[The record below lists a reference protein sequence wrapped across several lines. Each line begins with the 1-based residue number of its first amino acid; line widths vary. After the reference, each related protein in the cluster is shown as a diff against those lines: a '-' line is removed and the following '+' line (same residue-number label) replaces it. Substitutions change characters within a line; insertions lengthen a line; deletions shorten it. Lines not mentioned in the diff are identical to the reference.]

1 MPYCTACGH
10 QNPDDARFCSQ
21 CGTPLTTAAPAQQSG
36 QQSGQQSAQQPS
48 QQTAEPDAAPPEPPS
63 DVPAD
68 ATATITFGSTAE
80 KVESSSDRQLSP
92 VDAAAV
98 DALPA
103 GHALLVVQRGPG
115 AGNRFLLDLDLV
127 TAGRHPESEIFL
139 DDVTVSRRHA
149 EFHRAGADFSVR
161 DVGSLNGTYVNRD
174 RIDQVSLK
182 DGDEVQIGKYRLV
195 FYSGHANG

>member
-1 MPYCTACGH
+1 MPFCTACGK

-21 CGTPLTTAAPAQQSG
+21 CGTRLVGADTN
-36 QQSGQQSAQQPS
+36 
-48 QQTAEPDAAPPEPPS
+48 APPEPEAS
-63 DVPAD
+63 GET
-68 ATATITFGSTAE
+68 TATIAIGMGGDKVDTA
-80 KVESSSDRQLSP
+80 DRQLNP

-115 AGNRFLLDLDLV
+115 SGSRFLLDADV
-127 TAGRHPESEIFL
+127 VKAGRHPDSEIFL

-149 EFHRAGADFSVR
+149 EFHRSGETFTVS

-174 RIDQVSLK
+174 RIDRVQLK

-195 FYSGHANG
+195 FFSGHESA

>member
-1 MPYCTACGH
+1 MPFCTACGK
-10 QNPDDARFCSQ
+10 QNPEDARFCSQ
-21 CGTPLTTAAPAQQSG
+21 CGTRLVSADGSEATAGEGES
-36 QQSGQQSAQQPS
+36 
-48 QQTAEPDAAPPEPPS
+48 
-63 DVPAD
+63 
-68 ATATITFGSTAE
+68 TATITIGLGGD
-80 KVESSSDRQLSP
+80 KVETSDRQLSA

-115 AGNRFLLDLDLV
+115 AGSRFLLDADV
-127 TAGRHPESEIFL
+127 VNAGRHPDSEIFL

-149 EFHRAGADFSVR
+149 EFHRSGDTFTVS

-174 RIDQVSLK
+174 RIDRVQLK

-195 FYSGHANG
+195 FFSGHTAG

>member
-1 MPYCTACGH
+1 MPFCTACGR
-10 QNPDDARFCSQ
+10 QNPDEARFCSQ
-21 CGTPLTTAAPAQQSG
+21 CGTQLVS
-36 QQSGQQSAQQPS
+36 
-48 QQTAEPDAAPPEPPS
+48 AEPAETDLPEP
-63 DVPAD
+63 PAD
-68 ATATITFGSTAE
+68 ATATISFGGSE
-80 KVESSSDRQLSP
+80 KVESSDRQLSAI
-92 VDAAAV
+92 DAAAV
-98 DALPA
+98 DALPV

-149 EFHRAGADFSVR
+149 EFSRDGADFSVR

-174 RIDQVSLK
+174 RIDQVALK

-195 FYSGHANG
+195 FYSGHVSG

>member
-1 MPYCTACGH
+1 MPFCTACGR

-21 CGTPLTTAAPAQQSG
+21 CGTPLVSIATDSEAPTEL
-36 QQSGQQSAQQPS
+36 PS
-48 QQTAEPDAAPPEPPS
+48 
-63 DVPAD
+63 D
-68 ATATITFGSTAE
+68 ATATITFGVSEKAE
-80 KVESSSDRQLSP
+80 ASSDRQLSP
-92 VDAAAV
+92 IDAAAV

-149 EFHRAGADFSVR
+149 EFERNGGEFSVR

-174 RIDQVSLK
+174 RIDEVLLK

-195 FYSGHANG
+195 FYSGHVSG